1 GDHHEEGGV
10 MSKRKPRT
18 GRSVPPKARTA
29 KPARKAWSGRFREQT
44 NRAVE
49 SFTSSLSFDQR
60 LYGYDIQGSIAH
72 CKALELADVLPHRD
86 ASAIIRGLGEVR
98 AEIDAGRFQFAP
110 EDEDIHMAIE
120 RRLIELIGPV
130 GGKLHTGRSRNDQVA
145 LDVRLYL
152 RDALGALLDSLR
164 RFQRVFLEK
173 ARAHLDV
180 VMPGYTHLQRAQPV
194 LFAHHL
200 LAYVEMIER
209 DKGRFRDASVR
220 LNVMPLGSGALA
232 GTNYPVDRRFSA
244 GLLGFPAVTQTSLD
258 AVSDRGFS

>member
-1 GDHHEEGGV
+1 

-18 GRSVPPKARTA
+18 GRSVPPKARMA

-98 AEIDAGRFQFAP
+98 AEIDAGRFPFAP
-110 EDEDIHMAIE
+110 DDEDIHMAIE

-130 GGKLHTGRSRNDQVA
+130 GGKLHTARSRNDQVA
-145 LDVRLYL
+145 TDVAMFVRAHSLNAKEL
-152 RDALGALLDSLR
+152 VRDLMSTLLDLAER
-164 RFQRVFLEK
+164 
-173 ARAHLDV
+173 HLDWA
-180 VMPGYTHLQRAQPV
+180 MPGYTHLQ
-194 LFAHHL
+194 
-200 LAYVEMIER
+200 
-209 DKGRFRDASVR
+209 
-220 LNVMPLGSGALA
+220 
-232 GTNYPVDRRFSA
+232 
-244 GLLGFPAVTQTSLD
+244 
-258 AVSDRGFS
+258 